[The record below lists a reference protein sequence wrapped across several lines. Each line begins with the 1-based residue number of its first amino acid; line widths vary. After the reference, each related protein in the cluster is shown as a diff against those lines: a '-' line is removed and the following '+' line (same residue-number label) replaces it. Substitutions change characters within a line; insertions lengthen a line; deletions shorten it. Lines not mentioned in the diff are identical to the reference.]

1 MISIEKYNAAF
12 NTENLSRREFI
23 AKISAL
29 GISVSLAPLVS
40 PTISYGKLPAK
51 GGTFRLGVRDYAT
64 TDSLDPTTPN
74 GKGMWCLN
82 YQLRNNLVEEGVR
95 GKLIPELAES
105 WDSSPD
111 LTKWVFKIRKGVE
124 FSNGKPLEVEDVVHS
139 INIHRDKSTTSSV
152 ASLLAPITD
161 IKISARNEITITL
174 SSGNI
179 DFPAILTIRHVV
191 IVPRDREAMLKGVG
205 TGGYIL
211 ENFEPGVRSIARR
224 NPNYWKEDR
233 AHFDEIEVV
242 GISDVTS
249 RTNALISGQLDAI
262 GFCDRRTLDL
272 LARNDTVQILRS
284 TGKTH
289 YYFPMRVDT
298 KPYDNKDIRKALKYA
313 VDRKHI
319 VNTILN
325 GYGTVGNDQPIN
337 AAYPF
342 YADDLPQIDYDPDKA
357 KFHLKKSG
365 MKDTTFEIYVSN
377 TPFSGAVDTAVLM
390 QQHALKAGIN
400 IRVNQVPEDGYWS
413 DTWKKKPWYASM
425 KSGYTTENIMLS
437 TVYQSTAAWN
447 ETYWKNKYFDKL
459 LIGSRSE
466 KSTEKRRE
474 MYREMQAIIATEGG
488 SLIPM
493 FADIVDAASTK
504 IGYGKIA
511 ANEELDG
518 LRCGERWWFKS

>member
-1 MISIEKYNAAF
+1 MNSLEKYQDATNSAV
-12 NTENLSRREFI
+12 LSRREFI
-23 AKISAL
+23 TKLSAL
-29 GISVSLAPLVS
+29 GLSVSLAPLMS
-40 PTISYGKLPAK
+40 PTIGHGKTPVK
-51 GGTFRLGVRDYAT
+51 GGRFRLGVRDYAS
-64 TDSLDPTTPN
+64 TDTLDPTTPN

-82 YQLRNNLVEEGVR
+82 YQLRNNLIEEGVK

-111 LTKWVFKIRKGVE
+111 LTQWVFKIRQGVE
-124 FSNGKPLEVEDVVHS
+124 FSNGKPLEAEDVVHS
-139 INIHRDKSTTSSV
+139 INMHRDKSTTSSV

-161 IKISARNEITITL
+161 IKISASNEITITL
-174 SSGNI
+174 ASGNI

-211 ENFEPGVRSIARR
+211 EKFEPGIRSIARR

-272 LARNDTVQILRS
+272 LARNDALQILRS

-298 KPYDNKDIRKALKYA
+298 KPYDNKDIRQALKYA

-357 KFHLKKSG
+357 KFHIKKSG
-365 MKDTTFEIYVSN
+365 LKDTTFEIYVSN
-377 TPFSGAVDTAVLM
+377 TPFAGAVDAAVLM
-390 QQHALKAGIN
+390 QQQALKAGIK
-400 IRVNQVPEDGYWS
+400 IRVNRVPEDGYWS

-447 ETYWKNKYFDKL
+447 ETYWKNERFDKL
-459 LIGSRSE
+459 LVAARSE
-466 KSTEKRRE
+466 KDTAKRRE

-504 IGYGKIA
+504 VGYDEIA